1 MNLSKTTK
9 LQGVLTHP
17 ILNLFLQ
24 LQDTISTS
32 LGTTASVLPATVGI
46 KWVEIFPKVLL
57 PENYYYLIHLY
68 SWNWLDSY
76 ISGFVFILL
85 DLELSLCKQQVYL

>member
-1 MNLSKTTK
+1 MNLSKTMK
-9 LQGVLTHP
+9 ASGVSAHP

-46 KWVEIFPKVLL
+46 K
-57 PENYYYLIHLY
+57 
-68 SWNWLDSY
+68 
-76 ISGFVFILL
+76 
-85 DLELSLCKQQVYL
+85 